1 MYDDHWWS
9 FFSKDAI
16 ISDVFVGAF
25 HPIFHVQAQWI
36 HPSVKVDILLPLWS
50 PYFDNQRVITTV
62 ILTREHSHS
71 ECRLDWHPLLG
82 CWKKGK
88 PHPHGSKWWHLLQCD
103 ILICNALP
111 LSLMMFIYT
120 YICLK
125 ARIWS
130 FNHNF
135 PIFCRCHFL
144 GIPLPRHP
152 NPWNPN
158 LFRGQSDFVSVN
170 QYRCL

>member
-1 MYDDHWWS
+1 
-9 FFSKDAI
+9 
-16 ISDVFVGAF
+16 
-25 HPIFHVQAQWI
+25 VQAQWI

-82 CWKKGK
+82 CWKKQKGK

-111 LSLMMFIYT
+111 LSIMMFIY
-120 YICLK
+120 IHIFFWKPESDHL
-125 ARIWS
+125 III
-130 FNHNF
+130 F
-135 PIFCRCHFL
+135 PFSAAAIFWASPFPDTQINE
-144 GIPLPRHP
+144 IPTFSGV
-152 NPWNPN
+152 N
-158 LFRGQSDFVSVN
+158 LILS
-170 QYRCL
+170 L